1 MTTRLIILLC
11 GLLFIFNSDVCDH
24 FYDSATQTAEWW
36 NLRFKFYSGMWVL
49 MLLAVLLNVGRISK
63 IVTVP
68 VLALFVGDFKDRVF
82 FEYTDRHWSD
92 WALVAIAIIVSLIIY
107 KHDRARG
114 SVEDNT

>member
-36 NLRFKFYSGMWVL
+36 ALRFKMYSGIWVL
-49 MLLAVLLNVGRISK
+49 MLIAVFLNVGRTTK

-68 VLALFVGDFKDRVF
+68 VLALFLGDFKDRVF
-82 FEYTDRHWSD
+82 FEFTDRHWSD
-92 WALVAIAIIVSLIIY
+92 WVLVALAIVVSLIIY
-107 KHDRARG
+107 RNDRTGRNL
-114 SVEDNT
+114 EDYP